1 MSLHTG
7 PLPLNRRQFLAAMA
21 AAPQVTPARARKTT
35 VAINGDQ
42 FLLNGKPTYPGRRWE
57 GHRIEGLL
65 MNMRVVQGIFDDE
78 NPESATLWKYPDTG
92 RWDPQRNTREFV
104 AAMPE
109 WRRHGLLSFDICLQ
123 GGNPQGY
130 RRDQPWKNNAFQP
143 DGQLKPAY
151 MERLELILAE
161 ADRLGMVPMLCVFYF
176 GQDQHFTNDDA
187 IRAALRNTIAWLHR
201 GGYRNVL
208 IEIAN
213 ECNNA
218 KYDQP
223 ILKPDRIVELFE
235 VARAEFRAGKF
246 AYPLGV
252 SFNGGG
258 IPPAHVVAVSD
269 YLLLHGNG
277 VKDPRRLAEMVQQTR
292 KIATYRPMPILV
304 NEDDHF
310 DFDKPVNNM
319 LETVRNGAS
328 WGLMD
333 IGDNNY
339 TDGYQSPPV
348 NWGINTER
356 KRQFF
361 ALLKT
366 VTGA

>member
-1 MSLHTG
+1 
-7 PLPLNRRQFLAAMA
+7 
-21 AAPQVTPARARKTT
+21 
-35 VAINGDQ
+35 
-42 FLLNGKPTYPGRRWE
+42 
-57 GHRIEGLL
+57 
-65 MNMRVVQGIFDDE
+65 
-78 NPESATLWKYPDTG
+78 
-92 RWDPQRNTREFV
+92 
-104 AAMPE
+104 
-109 WRRHGLLSFDICLQ
+109 
-123 GGNPQGY
+123 
-130 RRDQPWKNNAFQP
+130 
-143 DGQLKPAY
+143 